1 MANGPCGTVNTWL
14 PIVQPPVTRGRWPCD
29 RWFFILDY
37 GRHRVA
43 LAPAPSHNFG
53 SHDFGRQLDCGEFG
67 RGLYCCQAI
76 HATPVRDNA
85 APLRIPRVPVAETD
99 ANPLDARLPFGA
111 AQPKASTPA
120 SPIAVHHQPER
131 FAAYGALA
139 HH

>member
-1 MANGPCGTVNTWL
+1 M
-14 PIVQPPVTRGRWPCD
+14 TRGRGPCD

-53 SHDFGRQLDCGEFG
+53 SHDFGKQLDCGEFG
-67 RGLYCCQAI
+67 RAYTAVKQFMQLPCGT
-76 HATPVRDNA
+76 TPAHV
-85 APLRIPRVPVAETD
+85 RIPRVPVAETD